1 MAKSG
6 TSSCGL
12 NPMTFWH
19 LPSCHAQKKRQG
31 GRGAELARVLPPYW
45 GRRGERDLSSGDQ
58 LGDCPEELRGVASPS
73 PFSLLI
79 SDYLLSAMDQD
90 YERRL
95 LRQINLQNEN
105 TMPCENEKSPS
116 QNRKAKD
123 ATADSGKDGLA
134 YSALL
139 KNELL
144 GAGIEKVQDPQTEDR
159 RLQPSTPEKKSLF
172 TYSLSS
178 KRASPDDGNE
188 VSPYSLSPVSN
199 KSQKLLRSPRKP
211 TRKIS
216 KIPFKVLDAP
226 ELQDDFYLNLVD
238 WSSLNVL
245 SVGLG
250 TCVYLWSACTSQ
262 VTRLCDLSVEG
273 DSVTSVG
280 WSERG
285 NLVAVGTHKGFV
297 QIWDASAGKKLSTLE
312 GHTARVGALA
322 WNADQLSSGSRDR
335 MILQRDIRTPPVQS
349 ERRLQGHRQEVCGL
363 KWSTDH
369 QLLASGGNDN
379 KLLVWNHSSLS
390 PVQQYTEHLAAVKA
404 IAWSPHQHG
413 LLASGGGTADRCI
426 RFWNTLTG
434 QPLQCIDTGSQVC
447 NLAWSKHA
455 NELVSTHGYSQNQI
469 LVWKYPS
476 LTQVAKL
483 TGHSYRVLYL
493 WVYFNGCI
501 SCCSYR
507 IFSISIC
514 SARLCHQMERPLLQ
528 EQEMKHFD
536 SGMFLV
542 KPAPQRS
549 LSLFLTCSPEYDRL
563 LNCGTPSLLNISLH
577 QWTSTKT
584 GFLRSLESP
593 TNCGY
598 FATSHV
604 GDTANMWKKVL
615 WSDET
620 KIELF
625 GQNAKRY
632 VWRKTNTAHNSEHT
646 IPTVKYGGGSI
657 MLWGCF
663 SSAGTGKLVRVN
675 GKMDG
680 ATYRAI
686 LEENLSAK
694 DLRLGRRFTFQQVN
708 DPKHKARATM
718 EWFKTKHI
726 HVLEWPSQSPDL
738 NPIENLW
745 QDLKTAVHKHCP
757 SNLTELELF
766 CKEEWARI
774 SVSRCAKLVETYP
787 KRLAAVIAA
796 KGGSTKY

>member
-1 MAKSG
+1 
-6 TSSCGL
+6 
-12 NPMTFWH
+12 
-19 LPSCHAQKKRQG
+19 
-31 GRGAELARVLPPYW
+31 
-45 GRRGERDLSSGDQ
+45 
-58 LGDCPEELRGVASPS
+58 
-73 PFSLLI
+73 
-79 SDYLLSAMDQD
+79 MDQD

-95 LRQINLQNEN
+95 LRQINIQNEN
-105 TMPCENEKSPS
+105 TMPCVAEMRRTLTPSNSPMSSPSKHGDRFIPSRAGANWSINFHRINENEKSPS

-123 ATADSGKDGLA
+123 ATSDNGKDGLA

-172 TYSLSS
+172 TYSLST
-178 KRASPDDGNE
+178 KRSSPDDGNE

-297 QIWDASAGKKLSTLE
+297 QIWDAAAGKKLSMLE
-312 GHTARVGALA
+312 GHTARVGKEVGGRGFMAASAEWRCACLGRA
-322 WNADQLSSGSRDR
+322 VGNHLVAQLPSSVPAQHRGLWVLQTRDCAAGF
-335 MILQRDIRTPPVQS
+335 ITSSPLCQ
-349 ERRLQGHRQEVCGL
+349 
-363 KWSTDH
+363 
-369 QLLASGGNDN
+369 
-379 KLLVWNHSSLS
+379 LLVWNHSSLS

-493 WVYFNGCI
+493 AMSPDGEAIVTGAGDETLRFWNV
-501 SCCSYR
+501 
-507 IFSISIC
+507 FSKT
-514 SARLCHQMERPLLQ
+514 R
-528 EQEMKHFD
+528 
-536 SGMFLV
+536 
-542 KPAPQRS
+542 
-549 LSLFLTCSPEYDRL
+549 
-563 LNCGTPSLLNISLH
+563 
-577 QWTSTKT
+577 STKVRMSCVD
-584 GFLRSLESP
+584 GCS
-593 TNCGY
+593 C
-598 FATSHV
+598 
-604 GDTANMWKKVL
+604 VL
-615 WSDET
+615 
-620 KIELF
+620 
-625 GQNAKRY
+625 
-632 VWRKTNTAHNSEHT
+632 
-646 IPTVKYGGGSI
+646 
-657 MLWGCF
+657 
-663 SSAGTGKLVRVN
+663 
-675 GKMDG
+675 
-680 ATYRAI
+680 
-686 LEENLSAK
+686 
-694 DLRLGRRFTFQQVN
+694 
-708 DPKHKARATM
+708 
-718 EWFKTKHI
+718 
-726 HVLEWPSQSPDL
+726 
-738 NPIENLW
+738 
-745 QDLKTAVHKHCP
+745 
-757 SNLTELELF
+757 
-766 CKEEWARI
+766 
-774 SVSRCAKLVETYP
+774 
-787 KRLAAVIAA
+787 
-796 KGGSTKY
+796 

>member
-1 MAKSG
+1 
-6 TSSCGL
+6 
-12 NPMTFWH
+12 
-19 LPSCHAQKKRQG
+19 
-31 GRGAELARVLPPYW
+31 
-45 GRRGERDLSSGDQ
+45 
-58 LGDCPEELRGVASPS
+58 
-73 PFSLLI
+73 
-79 SDYLLSAMDQD
+79 MDQD

-95 LRQINLQNEN
+95 LRQINIQNEN
-105 TMPCENEKSPS
+105 TMPCVAEMRRTLTPSNSPMSSPSKHGDRFIPSRAGANWSINFHRINENEKSPS

-123 ATADSGKDGLA
+123 ATSDSGKDGLA

-172 TYSLSS
+172 TYSLST
-178 KRASPDDGNE
+178 KRSSPDDGNE

-297 QIWDASAGKKLSTLE
+297 QIWDAAAGKKLSMLE
-312 GHTARVGALA
+312 GHTARVGKEWGGRGELRVPRLVFFPFSVLSRFKI
-322 WNADQLSSGSRDR
+322 LSSRN
-335 MILQRDIRTPPVQS
+335 
-349 ERRLQGHRQEVCGL
+349 CGVL
-363 KWSTDH
+363 IWVHKFDH
-369 QLLASGGNDN
+369 VSPLCQ
-379 KLLVWNHSSLS
+379 LLVWNHSSLS

-493 WVYFNGCI
+493 AMSPDGEAIVTGAGDETLRFWNV
-501 SCCSYR
+501 
-507 IFSISIC
+507 FSKT
-514 SARLCHQMERPLLQ
+514 R
-528 EQEMKHFD
+528 
-536 SGMFLV
+536 
-542 KPAPQRS
+542 
-549 LSLFLTCSPEYDRL
+549 
-563 LNCGTPSLLNISLH
+563 
-577 QWTSTKT
+577 STK
-584 GFLRSLESP
+584 E
-593 TNCGY
+593 
-598 FATSHV
+598 
-604 GDTANMWKKVL
+604 
-615 WSDET
+615 
-620 KIELF
+620 
-625 GQNAKRY
+625 
-632 VWRKTNTAHNSEHT
+632 
-646 IPTVKYGGGSI
+646 
-657 MLWGCF
+657 
-663 SSAGTGKLVRVN
+663 
-675 GKMDG
+675 
-680 ATYRAI
+680 
-686 LEENLSAK
+686 
-694 DLRLGRRFTFQQVN
+694 
-708 DPKHKARATM
+708 
-718 EWFKTKHI
+718 
-726 HVLEWPSQSPDL
+726 
-738 NPIENLW
+738 
-745 QDLKTAVHKHCP
+745 
-757 SNLTELELF
+757 
-766 CKEEWARI
+766 
-774 SVSRCAKLVETYP
+774 SVSVLNLFTRI
-787 KRLAAVIAA
+787 R
-796 KGGSTKY
+796 

>member
-1 MAKSG
+1 
-6 TSSCGL
+6 
-12 NPMTFWH
+12 
-19 LPSCHAQKKRQG
+19 
-31 GRGAELARVLPPYW
+31 
-45 GRRGERDLSSGDQ
+45 
-58 LGDCPEELRGVASPS
+58 
-73 PFSLLI
+73 
-79 SDYLLSAMDQD
+79 MDQD

-95 LRQINLQNEN
+95 LRQINIQNEN
-105 TMPCENEKSPS
+105 TMPCVAEMRRTLTPSNSPMSSPSKHGDRFIPSRAGANWSINFHRINENEKSPS

-123 ATADSGKDGLA
+123 ATSDTGKDGLA

-172 TYSLSS
+172 TYSLST
-178 KRASPDDGNE
+178 KRSSPDDGNE

-297 QIWDASAGKKLSTLE
+297 QIWDAAAGKKLSMLE
-312 GHTARVGALA
+312 GHTARVGKEWGSRGELRVPGLIFIPCYVLSRFKI
-322 WNADQLSSGSRDR
+322 LSSHKSGVL
-335 MILQRDIRTPPVQS
+335 IWV
-349 ERRLQGHRQEVCGL
+349 H
-363 KWSTDH
+363 KFDH
-369 QLLASGGNDN
+369 VSPLCQ
-379 KLLVWNHSSLS
+379 LLVWNHSSLS

-493 WVYFNGCI
+493 AMSPDGEAIVTGAGDETLRFWNV
-501 SCCSYR
+501 
-507 IFSISIC
+507 FSKT
-514 SARLCHQMERPLLQ
+514 R
-528 EQEMKHFD
+528 
-536 SGMFLV
+536 
-542 KPAPQRS
+542 
-549 LSLFLTCSPEYDRL
+549 
-563 LNCGTPSLLNISLH
+563 
-577 QWTSTKT
+577 STK
-584 GFLRSLESP
+584 E
-593 TNCGY
+593 
-598 FATSHV
+598 
-604 GDTANMWKKVL
+604 
-615 WSDET
+615 
-620 KIELF
+620 
-625 GQNAKRY
+625 
-632 VWRKTNTAHNSEHT
+632 
-646 IPTVKYGGGSI
+646 
-657 MLWGCF
+657 
-663 SSAGTGKLVRVN
+663 
-675 GKMDG
+675 
-680 ATYRAI
+680 
-686 LEENLSAK
+686 
-694 DLRLGRRFTFQQVN
+694 
-708 DPKHKARATM
+708 
-718 EWFKTKHI
+718 
-726 HVLEWPSQSPDL
+726 
-738 NPIENLW
+738 
-745 QDLKTAVHKHCP
+745 
-757 SNLTELELF
+757 
-766 CKEEWARI
+766 
-774 SVSRCAKLVETYP
+774 SVSVLNLFTRI
-787 KRLAAVIAA
+787 R
-796 KGGSTKY
+796 

>member
-1 MAKSG
+1 
-6 TSSCGL
+6 
-12 NPMTFWH
+12 
-19 LPSCHAQKKRQG
+19 
-31 GRGAELARVLPPYW
+31 
-45 GRRGERDLSSGDQ
+45 
-58 LGDCPEELRGVASPS
+58 
-73 PFSLLI
+73 
-79 SDYLLSAMDQD
+79 MDQD

-95 LRQINLQNEN
+95 LRQINIQNEN
-105 TMPCENEKSPS
+105 TMPCVAEMRRTLTPSNSPMSSPSKHGDRFIPSRAGANWSINFHRINENEKSPS

-123 ATADSGKDGLA
+123 ATSDSGKDGLA

-172 TYSLSS
+172 TYSLST
-178 KRASPDDGNE
+178 KRSSPDDGNE

-297 QIWDASAGKKLSTLE
+297 QIWDAAAGKKLSMLE
-312 GHTARVGALA
+312 GHTARVGKEWGGRGFSGNSRVPGLIFFPCCVLSRFKI
-322 WNADQLSSGSRDR
+322 LSS
-335 MILQRDIRTPPVQS
+335 
-349 ERRLQGHRQEVCGL
+349 HNCGVL
-363 KWSTDH
+363 IWVHKFDH
-369 QLLASGGNDN
+369 VSPLCQ
-379 KLLVWNHSSLS
+379 LLVWNHSSLS

-493 WVYFNGCI
+493 AMSPDGEAIVTGAGDETLRFWNV
-501 SCCSYR
+501 
-507 IFSISIC
+507 FSKT
-514 SARLCHQMERPLLQ
+514 R
-528 EQEMKHFD
+528 
-536 SGMFLV
+536 
-542 KPAPQRS
+542 
-549 LSLFLTCSPEYDRL
+549 
-563 LNCGTPSLLNISLH
+563 
-577 QWTSTKT
+577 STK
-584 GFLRSLESP
+584 E
-593 TNCGY
+593 
-598 FATSHV
+598 
-604 GDTANMWKKVL
+604 
-615 WSDET
+615 
-620 KIELF
+620 
-625 GQNAKRY
+625 
-632 VWRKTNTAHNSEHT
+632 
-646 IPTVKYGGGSI
+646 
-657 MLWGCF
+657 
-663 SSAGTGKLVRVN
+663 
-675 GKMDG
+675 
-680 ATYRAI
+680 
-686 LEENLSAK
+686 
-694 DLRLGRRFTFQQVN
+694 
-708 DPKHKARATM
+708 
-718 EWFKTKHI
+718 
-726 HVLEWPSQSPDL
+726 
-738 NPIENLW
+738 
-745 QDLKTAVHKHCP
+745 
-757 SNLTELELF
+757 
-766 CKEEWARI
+766 
-774 SVSRCAKLVETYP
+774 SVSVLNLFTRI
-787 KRLAAVIAA
+787 R
-796 KGGSTKY
+796 

>member
-1 MAKSG
+1 
-6 TSSCGL
+6 
-12 NPMTFWH
+12 
-19 LPSCHAQKKRQG
+19 
-31 GRGAELARVLPPYW
+31 
-45 GRRGERDLSSGDQ
+45 
-58 LGDCPEELRGVASPS
+58 
-73 PFSLLI
+73 
-79 SDYLLSAMDQD
+79 MDQD

-95 LRQINLQNEN
+95 LRQINIQNEN
-105 TMPCENEKSPS
+105 TMPCVAEMRRTLTPSNSPMSSPSKHGDRFIPSRAGANWSINFHRINENEKSPS

-123 ATADSGKDGLA
+123 ATSDNGKDGLA

-172 TYSLSS
+172 TYSLST
-178 KRASPDDGNE
+178 KRSSPDDGNE

-238 WSSLNVL
+238 WSSTNIL

-297 QIWDASAGKKLSTLE
+297 QIWDASAGKKLSMLE
-312 GHTARVGALA
+312 GHTARVGEEGEAEGSQGVPGLI
-322 WNADQLSSGSRDR
+322 LSPCCVLR
-335 MILQRDIRTPPVQS
+335 V
-349 ERRLQGHRQEVCGL
+349 L
-363 KWSTDH
+363 KTSSSPN
-369 QLLASGGNDN
+369 SGGLLWVFDPVSPLCQ
-379 KLLVWNHSSLS
+379 LLVWNHSSLS

-493 WVYFNGCI
+493 AMSPDGEAIVTGAGDETLRFWNV
-501 SCCSYR
+501 
-507 IFSISIC
+507 FSKT
-514 SARLCHQMERPLLQ
+514 R
-528 EQEMKHFD
+528 
-536 SGMFLV
+536 
-542 KPAPQRS
+542 
-549 LSLFLTCSPEYDRL
+549 
-563 LNCGTPSLLNISLH
+563 
-577 QWTSTKT
+577 STK
-584 GFLRSLESP
+584 E
-593 TNCGY
+593 
-598 FATSHV
+598 
-604 GDTANMWKKVL
+604 
-615 WSDET
+615 
-620 KIELF
+620 
-625 GQNAKRY
+625 
-632 VWRKTNTAHNSEHT
+632 
-646 IPTVKYGGGSI
+646 
-657 MLWGCF
+657 
-663 SSAGTGKLVRVN
+663 
-675 GKMDG
+675 
-680 ATYRAI
+680 
-686 LEENLSAK
+686 
-694 DLRLGRRFTFQQVN
+694 
-708 DPKHKARATM
+708 
-718 EWFKTKHI
+718 
-726 HVLEWPSQSPDL
+726 
-738 NPIENLW
+738 
-745 QDLKTAVHKHCP
+745 
-757 SNLTELELF
+757 
-766 CKEEWARI
+766 
-774 SVSRCAKLVETYP
+774 SVSVLNLFTRI
-787 KRLAAVIAA
+787 R
-796 KGGSTKY
+796 

>member
-1 MAKSG
+1 
-6 TSSCGL
+6 
-12 NPMTFWH
+12 
-19 LPSCHAQKKRQG
+19 
-31 GRGAELARVLPPYW
+31 
-45 GRRGERDLSSGDQ
+45 
-58 LGDCPEELRGVASPS
+58 
-73 PFSLLI
+73 
-79 SDYLLSAMDQD
+79 MDQD

-95 LRQINLQNEN
+95 LRQINIQNEN
-105 TMPCENEKSPS
+105 TMPCVAEMRRTLTPSNSPMSSPSKHGDRFIPSRAGANWSINFHRINENEKSPS

-123 ATADSGKDGLA
+123 ATSDNGKDGLA

-172 TYSLSS
+172 TYSLST
-178 KRASPDDGNE
+178 KRSSPDDGNE

-297 QIWDASAGKKLSTLE
+297 QIWDAAAGKKLSMLE
-312 GHTARVGALA
+312 GHTARVGKEGGGRGSLLEIKILGVPGLIFIP
-322 WNADQLSSGSRDR
+322 WDTGRRSVGSSGPQTTSSWPLEG
-335 MILQRDIRTPPVQS
+335 MIIR
-349 ERRLQGHRQEVCGL
+349 H
-363 KWSTDH
+363 KFDH
-369 QLLASGGNDN
+369 VSPLCQ
-379 KLLVWNHSSLS
+379 LLVWNHSSLS

-493 WVYFNGCI
+493 
-501 SCCSYR
+501 
-507 IFSISIC
+507 
-514 SARLCHQMERPLLQ
+514 
-528 EQEMKHFD
+528 
-536 SGMFLV
+536 
-542 KPAPQRS
+542 
-549 LSLFLTCSPEYDRL
+549 
-563 LNCGTPSLLNISLH
+563 
-577 QWTSTKT
+577 
-584 GFLRSLESP
+584 
-593 TNCGY
+593 
-598 FATSHV
+598 
-604 GDTANMWKKVL
+604 
-615 WSDET
+615 
-620 KIELF
+620 
-625 GQNAKRY
+625 
-632 VWRKTNTAHNSEHT
+632 
-646 IPTVKYGGGSI
+646 
-657 MLWGCF
+657 
-663 SSAGTGKLVRVN
+663 
-675 GKMDG
+675 
-680 ATYRAI
+680 
-686 LEENLSAK
+686 
-694 DLRLGRRFTFQQVN
+694 
-708 DPKHKARATM
+708 
-718 EWFKTKHI
+718 
-726 HVLEWPSQSPDL
+726 
-738 NPIENLW
+738 
-745 QDLKTAVHKHCP
+745 
-757 SNLTELELF
+757 
-766 CKEEWARI
+766 
-774 SVSRCAKLVETYP
+774 
-787 KRLAAVIAA
+787 
-796 KGGSTKY
+796 

>member
-1 MAKSG
+1 
-6 TSSCGL
+6 
-12 NPMTFWH
+12 
-19 LPSCHAQKKRQG
+19 
-31 GRGAELARVLPPYW
+31 
-45 GRRGERDLSSGDQ
+45 
-58 LGDCPEELRGVASPS
+58 
-73 PFSLLI
+73 
-79 SDYLLSAMDQD
+79 MDQD

-95 LRQINLQNEN
+95 LRQINIQNEN
-105 TMPCENEKSPS
+105 TMPCVAEMRRTLTPSNSPMSSPSKHGDRFIPSRAGANWSINFHRINENEKSPS

-123 ATADSGKDGLA
+123 ATSDTGKDGLA

-172 TYSLSS
+172 TYSLST
-178 KRASPDDGNE
+178 KRSSPDDGNE

-297 QIWDASAGKKLSTLE
+297 QIWDAAAGKKLSMLE
-312 GHTARVGALA
+312 GHTARVGKECGSRGELRVPGLIFISCCVLSTFEI
-322 WNADQLSSGSRDR
+322 LSSHNSGVT
-335 MILQRDIRTPPVQS
+335 I
-349 ERRLQGHRQEVCGL
+349 
-363 KWSTDH
+363 WFDH
-369 QLLASGGNDN
+369 VSSLCQ
-379 KLLVWNHSSLS
+379 LLVWNHSSLS

-493 WVYFNGCI
+493 AMSPDGEAIVTGAGDETLRFWNV
-501 SCCSYR
+501 
-507 IFSISIC
+507 FSKT
-514 SARLCHQMERPLLQ
+514 R
-528 EQEMKHFD
+528 
-536 SGMFLV
+536 
-542 KPAPQRS
+542 
-549 LSLFLTCSPEYDRL
+549 
-563 LNCGTPSLLNISLH
+563 
-577 QWTSTKT
+577 STK
-584 GFLRSLESP
+584 E
-593 TNCGY
+593 
-598 FATSHV
+598 
-604 GDTANMWKKVL
+604 
-615 WSDET
+615 
-620 KIELF
+620 
-625 GQNAKRY
+625 
-632 VWRKTNTAHNSEHT
+632 
-646 IPTVKYGGGSI
+646 
-657 MLWGCF
+657 
-663 SSAGTGKLVRVN
+663 
-675 GKMDG
+675 
-680 ATYRAI
+680 
-686 LEENLSAK
+686 
-694 DLRLGRRFTFQQVN
+694 
-708 DPKHKARATM
+708 
-718 EWFKTKHI
+718 
-726 HVLEWPSQSPDL
+726 
-738 NPIENLW
+738 
-745 QDLKTAVHKHCP
+745 
-757 SNLTELELF
+757 
-766 CKEEWARI
+766 
-774 SVSRCAKLVETYP
+774 SVSVLNLFTRI
-787 KRLAAVIAA
+787 R
-796 KGGSTKY
+796 

>member
-1 MAKSG
+1 
-6 TSSCGL
+6 
-12 NPMTFWH
+12 
-19 LPSCHAQKKRQG
+19 
-31 GRGAELARVLPPYW
+31 
-45 GRRGERDLSSGDQ
+45 
-58 LGDCPEELRGVASPS
+58 
-73 PFSLLI
+73 
-79 SDYLLSAMDQD
+79 MDQD

-95 LRQINLQNEN
+95 LRQINIQNEN
-105 TMPCENEKSPS
+105 TMPCVAEMRRTLTPSNSPMSSPSKHGDRFIPSRAGANWSINFHRINENEKSPS

-123 ATADSGKDGLA
+123 ATSDSGKDGLA

-172 TYSLSS
+172 TYSLST
-178 KRASPDDGNE
+178 KRSSPDDGNE

-297 QIWDASAGKKLSTLE
+297 QIWDAAAGKKLSMLE
-312 GHTARVGALA
+312 GHTARVGKEWGGIPVELRVPGLIFFPCCVLSRFKI
-322 WNADQLSSGSRDR
+322 LSS
-335 MILQRDIRTPPVQS
+335 
-349 ERRLQGHRQEVCGL
+349 HNCGVL
-363 KWSTDH
+363 IWVHKFAHVSPLC
-369 QLLASGGNDN
+369 Q
-379 KLLVWNHSSLS
+379 LLVWNHSSLS

-493 WVYFNGCI
+493 AMSPDGEAIVTGAGDETLRFWNV
-501 SCCSYR
+501 
-507 IFSISIC
+507 FSKT
-514 SARLCHQMERPLLQ
+514 R
-528 EQEMKHFD
+528 
-536 SGMFLV
+536 
-542 KPAPQRS
+542 
-549 LSLFLTCSPEYDRL
+549 
-563 LNCGTPSLLNISLH
+563 
-577 QWTSTKT
+577 STK
-584 GFLRSLESP
+584 E
-593 TNCGY
+593 
-598 FATSHV
+598 
-604 GDTANMWKKVL
+604 
-615 WSDET
+615 
-620 KIELF
+620 
-625 GQNAKRY
+625 
-632 VWRKTNTAHNSEHT
+632 
-646 IPTVKYGGGSI
+646 
-657 MLWGCF
+657 
-663 SSAGTGKLVRVN
+663 
-675 GKMDG
+675 
-680 ATYRAI
+680 
-686 LEENLSAK
+686 
-694 DLRLGRRFTFQQVN
+694 
-708 DPKHKARATM
+708 
-718 EWFKTKHI
+718 
-726 HVLEWPSQSPDL
+726 
-738 NPIENLW
+738 
-745 QDLKTAVHKHCP
+745 
-757 SNLTELELF
+757 
-766 CKEEWARI
+766 
-774 SVSRCAKLVETYP
+774 SVSVLNLFTRI
-787 KRLAAVIAA
+787 R
-796 KGGSTKY
+796 

>member
-1 MAKSG
+1 
-6 TSSCGL
+6 
-12 NPMTFWH
+12 
-19 LPSCHAQKKRQG
+19 
-31 GRGAELARVLPPYW
+31 
-45 GRRGERDLSSGDQ
+45 
-58 LGDCPEELRGVASPS
+58 
-73 PFSLLI
+73 
-79 SDYLLSAMDQD
+79 MDQD

-95 LRQINLQNEN
+95 LRQIVIQNEN
-105 TMPCENEKSPS
+105 TMPCVSEMRRTLTPTNSPVSSPSKHGDRFIPSRAGANWSVNFHRINENEKSPS

-123 ATADSGKDGLA
+123 ATSDNGKDGLA

-159 RLQPSTPEKKSLF
+159 RLQPSTPEKKGLF
-172 TYSLSS
+172 TYSLST
-178 KRASPDDGNE
+178 KRSSPDDGND

-297 QIWDASAGKKLSTLE
+297 QIWDAAAGKKLSMLE

-335 MILQRDIRTPPVQS
+335 MILQRDIRTPPLQS

-493 WVYFNGCI
+493 AMSPDGEAIVTGAGDETLRFWNV
-501 SCCSYR
+501 
-507 IFSISIC
+507 FSKT
-514 SARLCHQMERPLLQ
+514 R
-528 EQEMKHFD
+528 
-536 SGMFLV
+536 
-542 KPAPQRS
+542 
-549 LSLFLTCSPEYDRL
+549 
-563 LNCGTPSLLNISLH
+563 
-577 QWTSTKT
+577 STKPGCQET
-584 GFLRSLESP
+584 MVPTQCSSSGPKPLFPSSCGLSFLSCVPCRNLCLSSTSSP
-593 TNCGY
+593 GSGKPRP
-598 FATSHV
+598 SHQGRGPPPV
-604 GDTANMWKKVL
+604 ITCMTLPPAHVPRGSSRGGRGAGPR
-615 WSDET
+615 ET
-620 KIELF
+620 LKIL
-625 GQNAKRY
+625 
-632 VWRKTNTAHNSEHT
+632 
-646 IPTVKYGGGSI
+646 I
-657 MLWGCF
+657 
-663 SSAGTGKLVRVN
+663 
-675 GKMDG
+675 
-680 ATYRAI
+680 
-686 LEENLSAK
+686 
-694 DLRLGRRFTFQQVN
+694 
-708 DPKHKARATM
+708 KA
-718 EWFKTKHI
+718 
-726 HVLEWPSQSPDL
+726 
-738 NPIENLW
+738 
-745 QDLKTAVHKHCP
+745 
-757 SNLTELELF
+757 
-766 CKEEWARI
+766 
-774 SVSRCAKLVETYP
+774 
-787 KRLAAVIAA
+787 
-796 KGGSTKY
+796 

>member
-1 MAKSG
+1 
-6 TSSCGL
+6 
-12 NPMTFWH
+12 
-19 LPSCHAQKKRQG
+19 
-31 GRGAELARVLPPYW
+31 
-45 GRRGERDLSSGDQ
+45 
-58 LGDCPEELRGVASPS
+58 
-73 PFSLLI
+73 
-79 SDYLLSAMDQD
+79 MDQD

-95 LRQINLQNEN
+95 LRQINIQNEN
-105 TMPCENEKSPS
+105 TMPCVAEMRRTLTPSNSPMSSPSKHGDRFIPSRAGANWSINFHRINENEKSPS

-123 ATADSGKDGLA
+123 ATSDNGKDGLA

-172 TYSLSS
+172 TYSLST
-178 KRASPDDGNE
+178 KRSSPDDGNE

-297 QIWDASAGKKLSTLE
+297 QIWDAAAGKKLSMLE
-312 GHTARVGALA
+312 GHTARVGKEGGGSGFMGSQGLRFQSVMLSLVLCTSLRDCSLPRGRVRMAF
-322 WNADQLSSGSRDR
+322 QLGVVAGHKFDHV
-335 MILQRDIRTPPVQS
+335 PPLCQ
-349 ERRLQGHRQEVCGL
+349 
-363 KWSTDH
+363 
-369 QLLASGGNDN
+369 
-379 KLLVWNHSSLS
+379 LLVWNHSSLS

-493 WVYFNGCI
+493 AMSPDGEAIVTGAGDETLRFWNV
-501 SCCSYR
+501 
-507 IFSISIC
+507 FSKT
-514 SARLCHQMERPLLQ
+514 R
-528 EQEMKHFD
+528 
-536 SGMFLV
+536 
-542 KPAPQRS
+542 
-549 LSLFLTCSPEYDRL
+549 
-563 LNCGTPSLLNISLH
+563 
-577 QWTSTKT
+577 STK
-584 GFLRSLESP
+584 E
-593 TNCGY
+593 
-598 FATSHV
+598 
-604 GDTANMWKKVL
+604 
-615 WSDET
+615 
-620 KIELF
+620 
-625 GQNAKRY
+625 
-632 VWRKTNTAHNSEHT
+632 
-646 IPTVKYGGGSI
+646 
-657 MLWGCF
+657 
-663 SSAGTGKLVRVN
+663 
-675 GKMDG
+675 
-680 ATYRAI
+680 
-686 LEENLSAK
+686 
-694 DLRLGRRFTFQQVN
+694 
-708 DPKHKARATM
+708 
-718 EWFKTKHI
+718 
-726 HVLEWPSQSPDL
+726 
-738 NPIENLW
+738 
-745 QDLKTAVHKHCP
+745 
-757 SNLTELELF
+757 
-766 CKEEWARI
+766 
-774 SVSRCAKLVETYP
+774 SVSVLNLFTRI
-787 KRLAAVIAA
+787 R
-796 KGGSTKY
+796 

>member
-1 MAKSG
+1 
-6 TSSCGL
+6 
-12 NPMTFWH
+12 
-19 LPSCHAQKKRQG
+19 
-31 GRGAELARVLPPYW
+31 
-45 GRRGERDLSSGDQ
+45 
-58 LGDCPEELRGVASPS
+58 
-73 PFSLLI
+73 
-79 SDYLLSAMDQD
+79 MDQD

-95 LRQINLQNEN
+95 LRQINIQNEN
-105 TMPCENEKSPS
+105 TMPCVAEMRRTLTPSNSPMSSPSKHGDRFIPSRAGANWSINFHRINENEKSPS

-123 ATADSGKDGLA
+123 ATSDNGKDGLA

-172 TYSLSS
+172 TYSLST
-178 KRASPDDGNE
+178 KRSSPDDGNE

-297 QIWDASAGKKLSTLE
+297 QIWDAAAGKKLSMLE
-312 GHTARVGALA
+312 GHTARLCSDREGLAPGCSRSLRCPSLGRAVGNQHVAQPPSSVPWCGL
-322 WNADQLSSGSRDR
+322 WVLKTRDRSLSS
-335 MILQRDIRTPPVQS
+335 ILPPVCQ
-349 ERRLQGHRQEVCGL
+349 
-363 KWSTDH
+363 
-369 QLLASGGNDN
+369 
-379 KLLVWNHSSLS
+379 LLVWNHSSLS

-493 WVYFNGCI
+493 AMSPDGEAIVTGAGDETLRFWNV
-501 SCCSYR
+501 
-507 IFSISIC
+507 FSKT
-514 SARLCHQMERPLLQ
+514 R
-528 EQEMKHFD
+528 
-536 SGMFLV
+536 
-542 KPAPQRS
+542 
-549 LSLFLTCSPEYDRL
+549 
-563 LNCGTPSLLNISLH
+563 
-577 QWTSTKT
+577 STK
-584 GFLRSLESP
+584 E
-593 TNCGY
+593 
-598 FATSHV
+598 
-604 GDTANMWKKVL
+604 
-615 WSDET
+615 
-620 KIELF
+620 
-625 GQNAKRY
+625 
-632 VWRKTNTAHNSEHT
+632 
-646 IPTVKYGGGSI
+646 
-657 MLWGCF
+657 
-663 SSAGTGKLVRVN
+663 
-675 GKMDG
+675 
-680 ATYRAI
+680 
-686 LEENLSAK
+686 
-694 DLRLGRRFTFQQVN
+694 
-708 DPKHKARATM
+708 
-718 EWFKTKHI
+718 
-726 HVLEWPSQSPDL
+726 
-738 NPIENLW
+738 
-745 QDLKTAVHKHCP
+745 
-757 SNLTELELF
+757 
-766 CKEEWARI
+766 
-774 SVSRCAKLVETYP
+774 SVSVLNLFTRI
-787 KRLAAVIAA
+787 R
-796 KGGSTKY
+796 

>member
-1 MAKSG
+1 
-6 TSSCGL
+6 
-12 NPMTFWH
+12 
-19 LPSCHAQKKRQG
+19 
-31 GRGAELARVLPPYW
+31 
-45 GRRGERDLSSGDQ
+45 
-58 LGDCPEELRGVASPS
+58 
-73 PFSLLI
+73 
-79 SDYLLSAMDQD
+79 MDQD

-95 LRQINLQNEN
+95 LRQINIQNEN
-105 TMPCENEKSPS
+105 TMPCVAEMRRTLTPSNSPMSSPSKHGDRFIPSRAGANWSINFHRINENEKSPS

-123 ATADSGKDGLA
+123 ATSDSGKDGLA

-172 TYSLSS
+172 TYSLST
-178 KRASPDDGNE
+178 KRSSPDDGNE

-297 QIWDASAGKKLSTLE
+297 QIWDAAAGKKLSMLE
-312 GHTARVGALA
+312 GHTARVGKEWGGRGELRVPGVIFFPCCVLSRFKI
-322 WNADQLSSGSRDR
+322 LSS
-335 MILQRDIRTPPVQS
+335 
-349 ERRLQGHRQEVCGL
+349 HNCGVL
-363 KWSTDH
+363 IWHTFDH
-369 QLLASGGNDN
+369 VSPLCQ
-379 KLLVWNHSSLS
+379 LLVWNHSSLS

-493 WVYFNGCI
+493 AMSPDGEAIVTGAGDETLRFWNV
-501 SCCSYR
+501 
-507 IFSISIC
+507 FSKT
-514 SARLCHQMERPLLQ
+514 R
-528 EQEMKHFD
+528 
-536 SGMFLV
+536 
-542 KPAPQRS
+542 
-549 LSLFLTCSPEYDRL
+549 
-563 LNCGTPSLLNISLH
+563 
-577 QWTSTKT
+577 STK
-584 GFLRSLESP
+584 E
-593 TNCGY
+593 
-598 FATSHV
+598 
-604 GDTANMWKKVL
+604 
-615 WSDET
+615 
-620 KIELF
+620 
-625 GQNAKRY
+625 
-632 VWRKTNTAHNSEHT
+632 
-646 IPTVKYGGGSI
+646 
-657 MLWGCF
+657 
-663 SSAGTGKLVRVN
+663 
-675 GKMDG
+675 
-680 ATYRAI
+680 
-686 LEENLSAK
+686 
-694 DLRLGRRFTFQQVN
+694 
-708 DPKHKARATM
+708 
-718 EWFKTKHI
+718 
-726 HVLEWPSQSPDL
+726 
-738 NPIENLW
+738 
-745 QDLKTAVHKHCP
+745 
-757 SNLTELELF
+757 
-766 CKEEWARI
+766 
-774 SVSRCAKLVETYP
+774 SVSVLNLFTRI
-787 KRLAAVIAA
+787 R
-796 KGGSTKY
+796 

>member
-1 MAKSG
+1 
-6 TSSCGL
+6 
-12 NPMTFWH
+12 
-19 LPSCHAQKKRQG
+19 
-31 GRGAELARVLPPYW
+31 
-45 GRRGERDLSSGDQ
+45 
-58 LGDCPEELRGVASPS
+58 
-73 PFSLLI
+73 
-79 SDYLLSAMDQD
+79 MDQD

-95 LRQINLQNEN
+95 LRQINIQNEN
-105 TMPCENEKSPS
+105 TMPCVAEMRRTLTPSNSPMSSPSKHGDRFIPSRAGANWSINFHRINENEKSPS

-123 ATADSGKDGLA
+123 ATSDTGKDGLA

-172 TYSLSS
+172 TYSLST
-178 KRASPDDGNE
+178 KRSSPDDGNE

-297 QIWDASAGKKLSTLE
+297 QIWDAAAGKKLSMLE
-312 GHTARVGALA
+312 GHTARVGKE
-322 WNADQLSSGSRDR
+322 WGSRGELR
-335 MILQRDIRTPPVQS
+335 VP
-349 ERRLQGHRQEVCGL
+349 GL
-363 KWSTDH
+363 IFIPGCVLSRFKMLPSHNSGVLIWVHKFDH
-369 QLLASGGNDN
+369 VSSLCQ
-379 KLLVWNHSSLS
+379 LLVWNHSSLS

-493 WVYFNGCI
+493 AMSPDGEAIVTGAGDETLRFWNV
-501 SCCSYR
+501 
-507 IFSISIC
+507 FSKT
-514 SARLCHQMERPLLQ
+514 R
-528 EQEMKHFD
+528 
-536 SGMFLV
+536 
-542 KPAPQRS
+542 
-549 LSLFLTCSPEYDRL
+549 
-563 LNCGTPSLLNISLH
+563 
-577 QWTSTKT
+577 STK
-584 GFLRSLESP
+584 E
-593 TNCGY
+593 
-598 FATSHV
+598 
-604 GDTANMWKKVL
+604 
-615 WSDET
+615 
-620 KIELF
+620 
-625 GQNAKRY
+625 
-632 VWRKTNTAHNSEHT
+632 
-646 IPTVKYGGGSI
+646 
-657 MLWGCF
+657 
-663 SSAGTGKLVRVN
+663 
-675 GKMDG
+675 
-680 ATYRAI
+680 
-686 LEENLSAK
+686 
-694 DLRLGRRFTFQQVN
+694 
-708 DPKHKARATM
+708 
-718 EWFKTKHI
+718 
-726 HVLEWPSQSPDL
+726 
-738 NPIENLW
+738 
-745 QDLKTAVHKHCP
+745 
-757 SNLTELELF
+757 
-766 CKEEWARI
+766 
-774 SVSRCAKLVETYP
+774 SVSVLNLFTRI
-787 KRLAAVIAA
+787 R
-796 KGGSTKY
+796 

>member
-1 MAKSG
+1 
-6 TSSCGL
+6 
-12 NPMTFWH
+12 
-19 LPSCHAQKKRQG
+19 
-31 GRGAELARVLPPYW
+31 
-45 GRRGERDLSSGDQ
+45 
-58 LGDCPEELRGVASPS
+58 
-73 PFSLLI
+73 
-79 SDYLLSAMDQD
+79 MDQD

-95 LRQINLQNEN
+95 LRQINIQNEN
-105 TMPCENEKSPS
+105 TMPCVAEMRRTLTPSNSPMSSPSKHGDRFIPSRAGANWSINFHRINENEKSPS

-123 ATADSGKDGLA
+123 ATSDTGKDGLA

-172 TYSLSS
+172 TYSLST
-178 KRASPDDGNE
+178 KRSSPDDGNE

-297 QIWDASAGKKLSTLE
+297 QIWDAAAGKKLSMLE
-312 GHTARVGALA
+312 GHTARVGKEWESRGFSGVPGLIFIPCCVLSRFKI
-322 WNADQLSSGSRDR
+322 LSSHNSGVL
-335 MILQRDIRTPPVQS
+335 IWV
-349 ERRLQGHRQEVCGL
+349 H
-363 KWSTDH
+363 KFDH
-369 QLLASGGNDN
+369 VSPLYQ
-379 KLLVWNHSSLS
+379 LLVWNHSSLS

-493 WVYFNGCI
+493 AMSPDGEAIVTGAGDETLRFWNV
-501 SCCSYR
+501 
-507 IFSISIC
+507 FSKT
-514 SARLCHQMERPLLQ
+514 R
-528 EQEMKHFD
+528 
-536 SGMFLV
+536 
-542 KPAPQRS
+542 
-549 LSLFLTCSPEYDRL
+549 
-563 LNCGTPSLLNISLH
+563 
-577 QWTSTKT
+577 STK
-584 GFLRSLESP
+584 E
-593 TNCGY
+593 
-598 FATSHV
+598 
-604 GDTANMWKKVL
+604 
-615 WSDET
+615 
-620 KIELF
+620 
-625 GQNAKRY
+625 
-632 VWRKTNTAHNSEHT
+632 
-646 IPTVKYGGGSI
+646 
-657 MLWGCF
+657 
-663 SSAGTGKLVRVN
+663 
-675 GKMDG
+675 
-680 ATYRAI
+680 
-686 LEENLSAK
+686 
-694 DLRLGRRFTFQQVN
+694 
-708 DPKHKARATM
+708 
-718 EWFKTKHI
+718 
-726 HVLEWPSQSPDL
+726 
-738 NPIENLW
+738 
-745 QDLKTAVHKHCP
+745 
-757 SNLTELELF
+757 
-766 CKEEWARI
+766 
-774 SVSRCAKLVETYP
+774 SVSVLNLFTRI
-787 KRLAAVIAA
+787 R
-796 KGGSTKY
+796 

>member
-1 MAKSG
+1 
-6 TSSCGL
+6 
-12 NPMTFWH
+12 
-19 LPSCHAQKKRQG
+19 
-31 GRGAELARVLPPYW
+31 
-45 GRRGERDLSSGDQ
+45 
-58 LGDCPEELRGVASPS
+58 
-73 PFSLLI
+73 
-79 SDYLLSAMDQD
+79 MDQD

-95 LRQINLQNEN
+95 LRQINIQNEN
-105 TMPCENEKSPS
+105 TMPCVAEMRRTLTPSNSPMSSPSKHGDRFIPSRAGANWSINFHRINENEKSPS

-123 ATADSGKDGLA
+123 ATSDTGKDGLA

-172 TYSLSS
+172 TYSLST
-178 KRASPDDGNE
+178 KRSSPDDGNE

-297 QIWDASAGKKLSTLE
+297 QIWDAAAGKKLSMLE
-312 GHTARVGALA
+312 GHTARVGKEWGSRVPGLIFILCYVLSKFKI
-322 WNADQLSSGSRDR
+322 LSSHNSAVL
-335 MILQRDIRTPPVQS
+335 IWV
-349 ERRLQGHRQEVCGL
+349 HNF
-363 KWSTDH
+363 DH
-369 QLLASGGNDN
+369 ISSLCQ
-379 KLLVWNHSSLS
+379 LLVWNHSSLS

-493 WVYFNGCI
+493 AMSPDGEAIVTGAGDETLRFWNV
-501 SCCSYR
+501 
-507 IFSISIC
+507 FSKT
-514 SARLCHQMERPLLQ
+514 R
-528 EQEMKHFD
+528 
-536 SGMFLV
+536 
-542 KPAPQRS
+542 
-549 LSLFLTCSPEYDRL
+549 
-563 LNCGTPSLLNISLH
+563 
-577 QWTSTKT
+577 STK
-584 GFLRSLESP
+584 E
-593 TNCGY
+593 
-598 FATSHV
+598 
-604 GDTANMWKKVL
+604 
-615 WSDET
+615 
-620 KIELF
+620 
-625 GQNAKRY
+625 
-632 VWRKTNTAHNSEHT
+632 
-646 IPTVKYGGGSI
+646 
-657 MLWGCF
+657 
-663 SSAGTGKLVRVN
+663 
-675 GKMDG
+675 
-680 ATYRAI
+680 
-686 LEENLSAK
+686 
-694 DLRLGRRFTFQQVN
+694 
-708 DPKHKARATM
+708 
-718 EWFKTKHI
+718 
-726 HVLEWPSQSPDL
+726 
-738 NPIENLW
+738 
-745 QDLKTAVHKHCP
+745 
-757 SNLTELELF
+757 
-766 CKEEWARI
+766 
-774 SVSRCAKLVETYP
+774 SVSVLNLFTRI
-787 KRLAAVIAA
+787 R
-796 KGGSTKY
+796 

>member
-1 MAKSG
+1 
-6 TSSCGL
+6 
-12 NPMTFWH
+12 
-19 LPSCHAQKKRQG
+19 
-31 GRGAELARVLPPYW
+31 
-45 GRRGERDLSSGDQ
+45 
-58 LGDCPEELRGVASPS
+58 
-73 PFSLLI
+73 
-79 SDYLLSAMDQD
+79 MDQD

-95 LRQINLQNEN
+95 LRQIVIQNEN
-105 TMPCENEKSPS
+105 TMPRVTEMRRTLTPASSPVSSPSKHGDRFIPSRAGANWSVNFHRINENEKSPS

-123 ATADSGKDGLA
+123 ATSDNGKDGLA

-159 RLQPSTPEKKSLF
+159 RLQPSTPEKKGLF
-172 TYSLSS
+172 TYSLST
-178 KRASPDDGNE
+178 KRSSPDDGND

-297 QIWDASAGKKLSTLE
+297 QIWDAAAGKKLSMLE

-322 WNADQLSSGSRDR
+322 WNAEQLSSGSRDR
-335 MILQRDIRTPPVQS
+335 MILQRDIRTPPLQS

-455 NELVSTHGYSQNQI
+455 NELVSTGDPASHQASGCMSCWPLACPPGLVPPIDRGAPSTLQVSTHGYSQNQI

-493 WVYFNGCI
+493 AMSPDGEAIVTGAGDETLRFWNV
-501 SCCSYR
+501 
-507 IFSISIC
+507 FSKT
-514 SARLCHQMERPLLQ
+514 R
-528 EQEMKHFD
+528 
-536 SGMFLV
+536 
-542 KPAPQRS
+542 
-549 LSLFLTCSPEYDRL
+549 
-563 LNCGTPSLLNISLH
+563 
-577 QWTSTKT
+577 STK
-584 GFLRSLESP
+584 E
-593 TNCGY
+593 
-598 FATSHV
+598 
-604 GDTANMWKKVL
+604 
-615 WSDET
+615 
-620 KIELF
+620 
-625 GQNAKRY
+625 
-632 VWRKTNTAHNSEHT
+632 
-646 IPTVKYGGGSI
+646 
-657 MLWGCF
+657 
-663 SSAGTGKLVRVN
+663 
-675 GKMDG
+675 
-680 ATYRAI
+680 
-686 LEENLSAK
+686 
-694 DLRLGRRFTFQQVN
+694 
-708 DPKHKARATM
+708 
-718 EWFKTKHI
+718 
-726 HVLEWPSQSPDL
+726 
-738 NPIENLW
+738 
-745 QDLKTAVHKHCP
+745 
-757 SNLTELELF
+757 
-766 CKEEWARI
+766 
-774 SVSRCAKLVETYP
+774 SVSVLNLFTRI
-787 KRLAAVIAA
+787 R
-796 KGGSTKY
+796 